1 MLAHAQADWRV
12 HDERWNMKQEDSE
25 SRKQNRKWRE
35 DDAKSA
41 FPPTCLRTRVRLTCV
56 WRVCNCVDPARKFMM
71 DFKEQGRVDGDGKTG
86 LDGEV
91 DDGVSDDEDADREY
105 FRNHMR
111 QHVLPEFMAVR
122 MRATTH
128 TKCMCPCV
136 VRTCAG
142 V

>member
-1 MLAHAQADWRV
+1 MSAHACSSDLCVGRV
-12 HDERWNMKQEDSE
+12 QL
-25 SRKQNRKWRE
+25 
-35 DDAKSA
+35 
-41 FPPTCLRTRVRLTCV
+41 CI
-56 WRVCNCVDPARKFMM
+56 DPARKFMM